1 MTFANNRPLIIGIIL
16 AVVGGAVIYKKVIVP
31 KTPPIVMDTNRSQES
46 SSIIH
51 GVGTLEAKEIVV
63 LAPKTTAKLQEL
75 YADEGDRVQSGQ
87 VLAKMEISELAG
99 NVLEST
105 ASIAKSRSQLAVSKA
120 VIADL
125 EAKKLLADTTLT
137 RYSTLLK
144 GGFVTQ
150 AEFDAAHAGS
160 RSAAA
165 QLTSAK
171 ENLELSVHD
180 IEKSEAALVAQKAKI
195 NDLTLRS
202 PFDGVVVSRNAEVG
216 STVASGST
224 VFRLANPKTV
234 WVKVYINETQSG
246 ALHVGQLAWVTLR
259 SMGEKKF
266 KGEVARIGVESDRI
280 TEERVVYIRLI
291 DVPEML
297 HLGEQVEA
305 DINTKNLSSL

>member
-1 MTFANNRPLIIGIIL
+1 MTFANNKPLIIGILL
-16 AVVGGAVIYKKVIVP
+16 AVVGGALIYKKVILP
-31 KTPPIVMDTNRSQES
+31 KNTSVVVDTNRSQES

-87 VLAKMEISELAG
+87 VLAKMEISELEG

-120 VIADL
+120 VITDL
-125 EAKKLLADTTLT
+125 EAKKLLADATLA
-137 RYSTLLK
+137 RYTTLLK

-150 AEFDAAHAGS
+150 AEFDGAQTGS

-165 QLTSAK
+165 QLASAK
-171 ENLELSVHD
+171 ANLNLSTHD
-180 IEKSEAALVAQKAKI
+180 IEKSEAVLVAQKAKI

-202 PFDGVVVSRNAEVG
+202 PFDGIVVSRNAEVG
-216 STVASGST
+216 STVAAGSS

-234 WVKVYINETQSG
+234 WVKVYIDERQSG
-246 ALHVGQLAWVTLR
+246 ALKVGQPAWVTLR
-259 SMGEKKF
+259 SISEKKLN
-266 KGEVARIGVESDRI
+266 GEVARIGVESDRI

-291 DVPEML
+291 DVPKIS
-297 HLGEQVEA
+297 HIGEQAEV
-305 DINTKNLSSL
+305 DIHL